1 MAKLAA
7 FVGFLSC
14 VVLLVQASDEAHQ
27 QRMSL
32 FFRKEGD
39 QMVNQRES
47 WSQPRREDLQDPEW
61 TTTEEP
67 FWTEPESED
76 SNSWNKLSRDSS
88 KQYQKSRSSFRSDSR
103 RTYPSRRD
111 DTWDQDTTTENS
123 WTEPETEDSNSWNEP
138 SHKSFKQTYGKR
150 RVSPFRRDS
159 RRTLPSRDSSSWDQY
174 STTED
179 PWSEPETEESNSW
192 TELKKQEE
200 SWPHQLP
207 NSRDSWMNVHHF
219 SNEMSPEA
227 QNPWDDDSWTEL
239 PSDPTPPDMTEDYET
254 ASEVASSRKP
264 ASCYQRP
271 ERGSCDS
278 RKTRYYYDS
287 ETQSCKVFVWSGC
300 EGNQNRFKT
309 REMCESTCGGRSTS
323 IPSGFKCRRDGY
335 FKHPET
341 CEKFIQCSNG
351 RPYEQTCPSGLHF
364 SLSSL
369 TCQAP
374 CDAFCDPTLSDECG
388 WDSAPHATREIDCT
402 ASPDKG
408 PCDSLTPR
416 YYYDSDSSRCRR
428 FFYGGCRGNTNNFRT
443 QEECEETCG
452 SSLTRSEPFYCPR
465 PNGRFAD
472 IYDCTTYFQCQ
483 DGESKVKRCPRG
495 QWFDYRRRACTSDDS
510 ASCFYKCRQPEGMY
524 SYLPDCQK
532 YVKCSQGKP
541 TVVRCPSGQAF
552 HKLEGRCVPQS
563 EVNCGVVPDQTS
575 VKVELTDSKDY
586 RCPTPSGNYPKV
598 DDCAKYWSCAHGI
611 ANEQDCE
618 DKFFNPETLECDEQ
632 GNVSCPAYEIGK
644 KVICYFDNDPPEGES
659 ILPEELSPY
668 LCTHIH
674 YNNAMLEHSG
684 DSYTISSTKRE
695 NDIVLGYYKR
705 VVDLKKLNQKLK
717 VMLTLGGWK
726 DSESAKYSQ
735 LVSDVNKWPSF
746 IQAVIQYLRLYNFDG
761 LEFDWEFPVCRTKDC
776 NGRPP
781 VVAQKERF
789 QSFLEMLYSRLS
801 DEKLLL
807 SVKVSGEKPV
817 FENSYKMEKIGNV
830 TDYIVVMAYL
840 PPGESQFDTVPPSVL
855 NAGKNKKHTNEDA
868 STIMALW
875 KHKVQNSSKL
885 ILGVRGNARA
895 YQLSDTK
902 KTDVYSPIPAHGIAP
917 QDLSYRTVCSH
928 LKSHDWKKGSSPQV
942 ADFIYQDVTW
952 IGYQSPENMRK
963 FAEHVMRH
971 SYGGVA
977 LISNLAD
984 DFKGS
989 CCHVKNPLLK
999 GLTVGF
1005 SRRGMTPSEFG
1016 CP

>member
-39 QMVNQRES
+39 QMMNQRES
-47 WSQPRREDLQDPEW
+47 WSQPRREDLQDQER

-67 FWTEPESED
+67 FWTEPESENSD
-76 SNSWNKLSRDSS
+76 SWNKLSS
-88 KQYQKSRSSFRSDSR
+88 KQDQKSRSSFRSDSR

-111 DTWDQDTTTENS
+111 DTWDQDTTTEYS
-123 WTEPETEDSNSWNEP
+123 WTEPETEESSSWNEP
-138 SHKSFKQTYGKR
+138 SYNSFKQTYGKR
-150 RVSPFRRDS
+150 RVSSFRRDS
-159 RRTLPSRDSSSWDQY
+159 RTLPSRDSSSWNQY

-179 PWSEPETEESNSW
+179 PWSQPETEESNSW

-227 QNPWDDDSWTEL
+227 QNPWDDGSWTES
-239 PSDPTPPDMTEDYET
+239 PSDPTPPNMTEDSET
-254 ASEVASSRKP
+254 ASEA
-264 ASCYQRP
+264 Q
-271 ERGSCDS
+271 
-278 RKTRYYYDS
+278 
-287 ETQSCKVFVWSGC
+287 
-300 EGNQNRFKT
+300 
-309 REMCESTCGGRSTS
+309 
-323 IPSGFKCRRDGY
+323 
-335 FKHPET
+335 
-341 CEKFIQCSNG
+341 
-351 RPYEQTCPSGLHF
+351 
-364 SLSSL
+364 
-369 TCQAP
+369 
-374 CDAFCDPTLSDECG
+374 
-388 WDSAPHATREIDCT
+388 ATREIDCT

-416 YYYDSDSSRCRR
+416 YYYNSDSSRCRR

-465 PNGRFAD
+465 PNSRFAD

-611 ANEQDCE
+611 ANEQDCGN
-618 DKFFNPETLECDEQ
+618 KFFNPETLECDEQ
-632 GNVSCPAYEIGK
+632 KNVSCPAYEIGK
-644 KVICYFDNDPPEGES
+644 KVICYFDNDPPAGEE
-659 ILPEELSPY
+659 ILPEDLSPY

-735 LVSDVNKWPSF
+735 LVSNVNKWPSF

-781 VVAQKERF
+781 VVAQKEQF

-875 KHKVQNSSKL
+875 KHKVQDSSKL

-895 YQLSDTK
+895 YQLSDTT

-917 QDLSYRTVCSH
+917 QDMSYRTVCS
-928 LKSHDWKKGSSPQV
+928 LLQFRAWKKGSSPQV
-942 ADFIYQDVTW
+942 ADFIYLDVAW
-952 IGYQSPENMRK
+952 IGYQSPENLRK

-984 DFKGS
+984 DFKGR